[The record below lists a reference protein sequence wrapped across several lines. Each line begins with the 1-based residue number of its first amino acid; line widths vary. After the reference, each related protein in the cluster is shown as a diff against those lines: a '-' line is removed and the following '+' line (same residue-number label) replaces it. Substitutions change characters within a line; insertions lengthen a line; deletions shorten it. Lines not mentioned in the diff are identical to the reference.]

1 MIILIPAYEPDER
14 LVRLAASIRAASDA
28 HVVVVDDGSGSDYR
42 QVFDAARALGCT
54 VIGHATNRGK
64 GHALKEGF
72 RYVALHHPGED
83 VVCADCDGQ
92 HTVVDIVRVADRLRS
107 AHGAMVL
114 GERRFTGVVPA
125 RSRLGNA
132 ATGVLVRMATHL
144 PVHDTQTGL
153 RGYPASMLDW
163 LQTVDGDRFEYEL
176 NLLLHATGAGYEVEE
191 IGIETIYLDGNLS
204 SHFRP
209 VVDSVRVC
217 APLLRFSLSSLAAF
231 GLDTVALLALHTLTG
246 NLLASVVGARVI
258 SSTVNFLTNRRL
270 VFAHG
275 QDKRIGAAAIQ
286 YWTLAVA
293 LLAASYGL
301 LSALTHAGLPLL
313 AAKVLTEATLFA
325 VSYQVQRRLVFARPS
340 EVRPPADGAPM
351 PTTETIGVPDTR
363 ARAAGAQ

>member
-92 HTVVDIVRVADRLRS
+92 HT
-107 AHGAMVL
+107 
-114 GERRFTGVVPA
+114 
-125 RSRLGNA
+125 
-132 ATGVLVRMATHL
+132 
-144 PVHDTQTGL
+144 
-153 RGYPASMLDW
+153 
-163 LQTVDGDRFEYEL
+163 
-176 NLLLHATGAGYEVEE
+176 
-191 IGIETIYLDGNLS
+191 
-204 SHFRP
+204 
-209 VVDSVRVC
+209 
-217 APLLRFSLSSLAAF
+217 
-231 GLDTVALLALHTLTG
+231 LTG

-293 LLAASYGL
+293 LVAASFGL
-301 LSALTHAGLPLL
+301 LSALTQAGLPLL

-325 VSYQVQRRLVFARPS
+325 VSYQVQRRLVFTRPREARQ
-340 EVRPPADGAPM
+340 PAGGAPT
-351 PTTETIGVPDTR
+351 PATAAIGVRDGR